1 MIAKYTKQ
9 AGLVRELR
17 KIVDLTDYKA
27 LEIIKNNIDDKGI
40 QEQMEKFM
48 EIINLKIKCE
58 ICHKNIALK
67 TKISLSGKRVRM
79 CSKCYKIVKF

>member
-27 LEIIKNNIDDKGI
+27 LEIIKNNIDDKGY
-40 QEQMEKFM
+40 KSRW
-48 EIINLKIKCE
+48 
-58 ICHKNIALK
+58 KNSWK
-67 TKISLSGKRVRM
+67 
-79 CSKCYKIVKF
+79 